1 MYADFTEKWEDENW
15 DGNTNPPRNYSGADH
30 DFQNTLLSP
39 VPPQVYSPADIL
51 SELRLKH
58 ADTFDT
64 GLASSSGQASTSA
77 DDLFYIDPMLESDG
91 TLEAMQNGFQHCSPA
106 IYDLGPSLH
115 QPSART
121 EAGENEGDVRA
132 EPSSGFFLEN
142 STCTV
147 LPTPSTNGYNTYY
160 KNRISA

>member
-77 DDLFYIDPMLESDG
+77 DDLFYIGPMLESDG
-91 TLEAMQNGFQHCSPA
+91 TFRSNAERFPTL
-106 IYDLGPSLH
+106 
-115 QPSART
+115 QPS
-121 EAGENEGDVRA
+121 D
-132 EPSSGFFLEN
+132 
-142 STCTV
+142 
-147 LPTPSTNGYNTYY
+147 
-160 KNRISA
+160 I